1 MSEKT
6 NYWTQAISAMNAVIR
21 FGGIS
26 ADETS
31 TEAIK
36 ISAKD
41 AHHRIVMEED
51 GEREGWTSIYTPG
64 RFLVDANTNK
74 NLKYE
79 NGIQIISQNGNIL
92 IKAVKGRIKFQ
103 ADNIEFVADS
113 PDTSLGNITF
123 KTPNG
128 DVDVQQCENFKVKQ
142 AGTITLESLGTIGL
156 KCTAALTTISSII
169 KSITSRTPGYSEKK
183 LNE

>member
-6 NYWTQAISAMNAVIR
+6 NFWTQAISAMNGVIR

-26 ADETS
+26 ADGKC

-51 GEREGWTSIYTPG
+51 GDREGWTSVYTPG
-64 RFLVDANTNK
+64 RFMVDANTNK
-74 NLKYE
+74 NLKYDD
-79 NGIQIISQNGNIL
+79 GITIISQNGNIL
-92 IKAVKGRIKFQ
+92 IQAPKGRIRFQ
-103 ADNIEFVADS
+103 AENIEFMATS
-113 PDTSLGNITF
+113 EDTRLGNISF
-123 KTPNG
+123 KAPNG
-128 DVDVQQCENFKVKQ
+128 DVDVVKCKNFKVRE
-142 AGTITLESLGTIGL
+142 AGTITMESLGTIGL

-169 KSITSRTPGYSEKK
+169 KSITSRTPAYSKK
-183 LNE
+183 NLN

>member
-26 ADETS
+26 ADKTS

-51 GEREGWTSIYTPG
+51 GDREGWTSVYTPG
-64 RFLVDANTNK
+64 RFLVDANTNEK
-74 NLKYE
+74 LKYE

-92 IKAVKGRIKFQ
+92 IRAVKGRIKFQ

-128 DVDVQQCENFKVKQ
+128 DVDVVKCKNFKVRE
-142 AGTITLESLGTIGL
+142 AGTITMESLGTIGL

-169 KSITSRTPGYSEKK
+169 KSITSRTPAYSKK
-183 LNE
+183 NLN

>member
-51 GEREGWTSIYTPG
+51 GKREGWTSIYTPG
-64 RFLVDANTNK
+64 RFLVDANK
-74 NLKYE
+74 DLKYE

-92 IKAVKGRIKFQ
+92 IKAPKGRIKFQ
-103 ADNIEFVADS
+103 AENIEFVADS
-113 PDTSLGNITF
+113 PDTSLGNISF
-123 KTPNG
+123 KTSNG
-128 DVDVQQCENFKVKQ
+128 DFDVVKCKNFKVRE
-142 AGTITLESLGTIGL
+142 AGTITMESLGTIGL

-169 KSITSRTPGYSEKK
+169 KSITSRTPAYSKK
-183 LNE
+183 NLN